1 MLVRIDHIVLNCES
15 VDHMAAWYEK
25 TLGMKRE
32 LFGPEK
38 RVALKFGDQKINL
51 RPIGA
56 KNWITSKNESEGSVD
71 ICFITD
77 ENLSLVKA
85 RIEDA
90 GVKIIQ
96 GPVEKIGSLGSMISI
111 YFRDPEGS
119 LLEISSY
126 KGNHN

>member
-15 VDHMAAWYEK
+15 VDYMAAWYEK

-56 KNWITSKNESEGSVD
+56 KNWITSKSESEGSVD

-90 GVKIIQ
+90 GVEIIQ
-96 GPVEKIGSLGSMISI
+96 GPVEKVGSLGSMISI
-111 YFRDPEGS
+111 YLRDPEGS

-126 KGNHN
+126 NKNHN

>member
-1 MLVRIDHIVLNCES
+1 MLVRIDHIVLNCKNVE
-15 VDHMAAWYEK
+15 DMAAWYEK

-38 RVALKFGDQKINL
+38 REALKFGDQKINL

-56 KNWITSKNESEGSVD
+56 KNWITSKSESEGSVD

-77 ENLSLVKA
+77 KNLSLVKA

-90 GVKIIQ
+90 GAEIIQ
-96 GPVEKIGSLGSMISI
+96 GPVEKIGSRGPMTSL
-111 YFRDPEGS
+111 YLRDPEGS
-119 LLEISSY
+119 LLEISKY
-126 KGNHN
+126 NDVKN

>member
-1 MLVRIDHIVLNCES
+1 
-15 VDHMAAWYEK
+15 MAAWYEK

-32 LFGPEK
+32 LFGAEK

-56 KNWITSKNESEGSVD
+56 KNWITSKSESEGSVD

-77 ENLSLVKA
+77 ENLSLAKA

-90 GVKIIQ
+90 GVEIIQ
-96 GPVEKIGSLGSMISI
+96 GPVEKIGSLGPMTSL
-111 YFRDPEGS
+111 YLRDPEGS
-119 LLEISSY
+119 LLEISKY
-126 KGNHN
+126 NDGKN

>member
-1 MLVRIDHIVLNCES
+1 MLVRIDHIVLHCKS
-15 VDHMAAWYEK
+15 VDDMALWYEK

-32 LFGPEK
+32 AFGSEK
-38 RVALKFGDQKINL
+38 RIALKFGDQKINL

-56 KNWITSKNESEGSVD
+56 KNWITSKSESEGSVD

-77 ENLSLVKA
+77 EDLSSVKA

-90 GVKIIQ
+90 GVEIIQ
-96 GPVEKIGSLGSMISI
+96 GPVEKIGSLGLMISI

-126 KGNHN
+126 NENHK